1 VRQLKLALQSNS
13 NLKVLKICV
22 TTSRW
27 DAGFKLLNI
36 NGLNEIAE
44 TLGKLIR
51 NPDEGVRVWA
61 AANKNTPSKSLWRAA
76 QKETPQVRR
85 AVAQNKVG
93 DIKLLRYLADDPD
106 WEVRK
111 AVSEN
116 WNTPDDLVKQIKAGG
131 LTASLRQLVRRM
143 V

>member
-1 VRQLKLALQSNS
+1 MVKNFLVSNKS
-13 NLKVLKICV
+13 VTADVLDFIAENDDEDTILMQVAKNV
-22 TTSRW
+22 KTSP
-27 DAGFKLLNI
+27 
-36 NGLNEIAE
+36 E

-61 AANKNTPSKSLWRAA
+61 AANKNTPSKSLWHAA
-76 QKETPQVRR
+76 RRETPQVRR